1 MAKLNHIVRTALNY
15 LREILGE
22 KAYSR
27 YCEYIRSRGGQPM
40 DAEEFYRQQ
49 LEAKYSR
56 PNRCC

>member
-1 MAKLNHIVRTALNY
+1 MAQLNRVARIVWDY
-15 LREILGE
+15 LREVFGE

-49 LEAKYSR
+49 LEARYSR